1 MVQQSNDL
9 QAWNESAITAQLI
22 QLRDRT
28 PSMIPHYVASIKER
42 FIVKQDDRTAQA
54 RLKFMHSQIDQLK
67 LAKEFQQVKDD
78 LEILSYEREKRIKT
92 LQLET
97 EELDGKRESSSELT
111 KLNTLRER
119 KKMELEIAQLDQQ
132 IAGLKN
138 PPLPEAK
145 PNPEQQRAN
154 DRAACEARIQNLKA
168 EKQNALKL
176 DDETERIL
184 KVNAIDDAL
193 QREMERW
200 AKLL

>member
-1 MVQQSNDL
+1 MPQNEFSL
-9 QAWNESAITAQLI
+9 TEWNEPAITRQLQ
-22 QLRDRT
+22 QLRET
-28 PSMIPHYVASIKER
+28 KPSAIPHYIDSVKER
-42 FIVKQDDRTAQA
+42 WILRQDDRTAEI
-54 RLKFMHSQIDQLK
+54 RLQFLKRQIEQLK
-67 LAKEFQQVKDD
+67 LAKDFQQTMDD
-78 LEILSYEREKRIKT
+78 LQMLALEKQKRIKT

-138 PPLPEAK
+138 PPLQEAK

-154 DRAACEARIQNLKA
+154 ERAACEARIQNLKA
-168 EKQNALKL
+168 EKQKALKL
-176 DDETERIL
+176 EDETERIL
-184 KVNAIDDAL
+184 KSNAIDDAL

>member
-1 MVQQSNDL
+1 
-9 QAWNESAITAQLI
+9 
-22 QLRDRT
+22 
-28 PSMIPHYVASIKER
+28 
-42 FIVKQDDRTAQA
+42 
-54 RLKFMHSQIDQLK
+54 MHSQIDQLK

-111 KLNTLRER
+111 RLNTLRER

-138 PPLPEAK
+138 PPLAEAK
-145 PNPEQQRAN
+145 PTPEQQRAN
-154 DRAACEARIQNLKA
+154 DRVACETRIQNLKA
-168 EKQNALKL
+168 EKQKALKL